1 MRLLPAPLPP
11 RRGRG
16 SQSVNPLFAI
26 LRSYIFVTDA
36 PPHPL
41 AVRFAQIVAF
51 LLQGIGEC
59 GLRRQIAGP
68 LTFRLQR
75 RFNKMVRRFAALLA
89 HLAAFGADAPRRVYD
104 RKQPPATTAPQEPLQ
119 DPSPP
124 QVPVQVPPPDPDPDP
139 WHNPLPKWARPA
151 AARRPA
157 LPLSQAVRVPSR
169 GKWLAGL
176 SLNVNC
182 AGSQLQHLMYDPEL
196 GALLAASPRLV
207 ALIRP
212 LCRMLAV
219 EFPHGILPPRPPR
232 APRPRRLR
240 WRPSRRCDLLRLVR
254 MGTPLIET

>member
-1 MRLLPAPLPP
+1 M
-11 RRGRG
+11 
-16 SQSVNPLFAI
+16 
-26 LRSYIFVTDA
+26 TDA
-36 PPHPL
+36 APHPL
-41 AVRFAQIVAF
+41 AARFAQIVAF

-68 LTFRLQR
+68 LTFRLHR

-89 HLAAFGADAPRRVYD
+89 HLAKFGADAPLRAYN
-104 RKQPPATTAPQEPLQ
+104 RKQPPPDAAAPAAT
-119 DPSPP
+119 P
-124 QVPVQVPPPDPDPDP
+124 QVPDPAPESPQAPPRDPYP
-139 WHNPLPKWARPA
+139 WQNPLPKWARPA
-151 AARRPA
+151 AARRAAP
-157 LPLSQAVRVPSR
+157 PLSQAVRVPSR
-169 GKWLAGL
+169 AKWLAGL

-182 AGSQLQHLMYDPEL
+182 AGSQLQHLMYDREL

-232 APRPRRLR
+232 APRQPRPRRRR

>member
-1 MRLLPAPLPP
+1 M
-11 RRGRG
+11 GR
-16 SQSVNPLFAI
+16 
-26 LRSYIFVTDA
+26 VTDA
-36 PPHPL
+36 PPQPL

-68 LTFRLQR
+68 LTFRLHR
-75 RFNKMVRRFAALLA
+75 RFNKMVRRFAALVA
-89 HLAAFGADAPRRVYD
+89 HLAAFGVDAPIRAWH
-104 RKQPPATTAPQEPLQ
+104 RKQPPGATAPAAAAQEPA
-119 DPSPP
+119 
-124 QVPVQVPPPDPDPDP
+124 QVPAPAQLPPPDPDPRR
-139 WHNPLPKWARPA
+139 NPLPKWARPA
-151 AARRPA
+151 AARRSA

-182 AGSQLQHLMYDPEL
+182 AGSQLQHLMFDKEL

-207 ALIRP
+207 ALLRP

-232 APRPRRLR
+232 APRKPRRRR
-240 WRPSRRCDLLRLVR
+240 WHPPRRGDLHFLLR
-254 MGTPLIET
+254 MGKPLEA

>member
-1 MRLLPAPLPP
+1 MTNPAP
-11 RRGRG
+11 
-16 SQSVNPLFAI
+16 Q
-26 LRSYIFVTDA
+26 
-36 PPHPL
+36 PL
-41 AVRFAQIVAF
+41 AVRFAQIVAL

-68 LTFRLQR
+68 LTFRLHR
-75 RFNKMVRRFAALLA
+75 RFTRMVRRFAALVA
-89 HLAAFGADAPRRVYD
+89 HLAQFGADAPLRAWH
-104 RKQPPATTAPQEPLQ
+104 RKQPPGATAPAAAAPDPAQ
-119 DPSPP
+119 DPSPEP
-124 QVPVQVPPPDPDPDP
+124 AQVPPRDPDP
-139 WHNPLPKWARPA
+139 WQNPLPKWARPA
-151 AARRPA
+151 AARRRAP
-157 LPLSQAVRVPSR
+157 PLSHAVRVPSR
-169 GKWLAGL
+169 SKWLTGL

-196 GALLAASPRLV
+196 GSLLAASPRLV

-232 APRPRRLR
+232 APRQPRPRRRR

>member
-1 MRLLPAPLPP
+1 MVR
-11 RRGRG
+11 
-16 SQSVNPLFAI
+16 
-26 LRSYIFVTDA
+26 VTDA
-36 PPHPL
+36 PPPPL

-59 GLRRQIAGP
+59 GFRRQIAGP

-89 HLAAFGADAPRRVYD
+89 HLAAFGADAPRRAYN
-104 RKQPPATTAPQEPLQ
+104 RKQPPPAAAPQ
-119 DPSPP
+119 DPP
-124 QVPVQVPPPDPDPDP
+124 QVAAPNPAQGPAPVPPQDPDP

-157 LPLSQAVRVPSR
+157 LPLSHAVRVPSR

-196 GALLAASPRLV
+196 AALLAASPRLV
-207 ALIRP
+207 ALLRP

-232 APRPRRLR
+232 APRPPRRRR
-240 WRPSRRCDLLRLVR
+240 WHPPRRGDLHFLLR
-254 MGTPLIET
+254 MGKPLPET